1 MKKLFLIGNPNVG
14 KSTVFSRLTGVDV
27 ISSNYPGTTIE
38 VAKGQLI
45 AQGETWEVIDLPG
58 AYSLE
63 AGSKAEEV
71 ALSLLRETPKE
82 DIVVLD
88 VIDST
93 NLERNLYL
101 TFQLL
106 EAQFPVIVCL
116 NMHDDALHRGITI
129 DAKALEKALGVP
141 CVPTCAITGA
151 GIKKL
156 IEQLRDVKASYREPS
171 DHQGRWQGIGQAVVL
186 AQTLAHRHHSLRE
199 HLEDASVRPFSGAL
213 IAVSVLISSFWIVRT
228 IGEFLVNRVAD
239 PIFFF
244 LYKPF
249 LDKISIILGP
259 ETLWHHLLIGDL
271 VGGQIDFKQSLGLLT
286 TAPYIEF
293 AMVLPYIISFY
304 FVLSLLE
311 DVGFLP
317 RLAMLLDGLLHR
329 LGLHGFAIVP
339 VLLGLGCNVPGI
351 LSTRTLES
359 RRERFIAATLISI
372 GVPCVPLQAMIFG
385 IMGQFSGF
393 YVTGVYLVLF
403 ALWLILGLILNR
415 RVKGYSPELLVE
427 IPSYRIPDL
436 RALTQKL
443 FLRIKGFIVEAMPVV
458 LAGVLVVN
466 AMLYFHWFDVMTS
479 LLSPLMKTLFGLPKE
494 AAIALIVGFF
504 RKDVAVGLLLPLG
517 LSVKQFFIATVLLA
531 ISFPCIATFVIL
543 FRELGIND
551 FLKSV
556 CIMLLTGLVVGVLLN
571 FAIASA

>member
-27 ISSNYPGTTIE
+27 LSSNYPGTTIE
-38 VAKGQLI
+38 VAKGHLF
-45 AQGETWEVIDLPG
+45 AHDETWEVVDLPG
-58 AYSLE
+58 VYSLE

-82 DIVVLD
+82 DMVVLD

-101 TFQLL
+101 TLQLL
-106 EAQFPVIVCL
+106 EAQFPVIICL
-116 NMHDDALHRGITI
+116 NMHDDALHRGIAI
-129 DAKALEKALGVP
+129 DIKALEKALGVS
-141 CVPTCAITGA
+141 CVPTCAITGL
-151 GIKKL
+151 GIKNL
-156 IEQLRDVKASYREPS
+156 IERLGDIRPALRAPVS
-171 DHQGRWQGIGQAVVL
+171 HQERWQQIGQAVSL
-186 AQTLAHRHHSLRE
+186 AQNLSHRHHSLRE
-199 HLEDASVRPFSGAL
+199 HLEDASVRPFSGFL
-213 IAVSVLISSFWIVRT
+213 VAVSVLCASFWVVRT

-239 PIFFF
+239 PIFFSF
-244 LYKPF
+244 YQPL
-249 LDKISIILGP
+249 LDKVSVFLGP
-259 ETLWHHLLIGDL
+259 ETLWHHLLLGDL
-271 VGGQIDFKQSLGLLT
+271 VDGQIDFKQSLGLLT

-304 FVLSLLE
+304 LVLSLLE

-372 GVPCVPLQAMIFG
+372 GIPCVPLQAMIFG

-403 ALWLILGLILNR
+403 ALWLFLGLILNR
-415 RVKGYSPELLVE
+415 TAKGYSPELLVE
-427 IPSYRIPDL
+427 IPSYRIPDA
-436 RALTQKL
+436 RALGQKL
-443 FLRIKGFIVEAMPVV
+443 FLRIKGFIVEALPIV
-458 LAGVLVVN
+458 LAGVFIVN
-466 AMLYFHWFDVMTS
+466 VMLYFQWLDWLTFIFSPVMN
-479 LLSPLMKTLFGLPKE
+479 KLFGLPKE
-494 AAIALIVGFF
+494 AAVALVVGFF

-517 LSVKQFFIATVLLA
+517 LSIKQFFIATVLLA
-531 ISFPCIATFVIL
+531 ISFPCVATFFVL
-543 FRELGIND
+543 FRELGLKD

-556 CIMLLTGLVVGVLLN
+556 SIMLLTGLIVGVLLN
-571 FAIASA
+571 LAIVSA

>member
-45 AQGETWEVIDLPG
+45 AEGETWEVIDLPG
-58 AYSLE
+58 VYSLE
-63 AGSKAEEV
+63 AGTKAEEV
-71 ALSLLRETPKE
+71 ALSLLRGTPKE
-82 DIVVLD
+82 EMVVLD
-88 VIDST
+88 IVDST

-106 EAQFPVIVCL
+106 EAQFPVIICL

-129 DAKALEKALGVP
+129 DEKALEMALGVV
-141 CVPTCAITGA
+141 CVPTCAITGT

-156 IEQLRDVKASYREPS
+156 MGQLNHVKMAFREPAG
-171 DHQGRWQGIGQAVVL
+171 HQGRWQSIGQAVSL
-186 AQTLAHRHHSLRE
+186 SQTLAHRHHSLRE

-213 IAVSVLISSFWIVRT
+213 IAVSVLIASFWVVRT

-239 PIFFF
+239 PIFFSF
-244 LYKPF
+244 YKPF
-249 LDKISIILGP
+249 LDKMSVILGP
-259 ETLWHHLLIGDL
+259 ETLWHHLLLGDL

-317 RLAMLLDGLLHR
+317 RLAMLLDGFLHR

-351 LSTRTLES
+351 LATRTLES

-372 GVPCVPLQAMIFG
+372 GIPCVPLQAMIFG
-385 IMGQFSGF
+385 LLGQFSGF

-403 ALWLILGLILNR
+403 ALWLILGLILNQ

-427 IPSYRIPDL
+427 IPCYRIPDL
-436 RALTQKL
+436 RALMQKL

-458 LAGVLVVN
+458 LAGVFIVN

-479 LLSPLMKTLFGLPKE
+479 LFSPLMNKLFGLPKE
-494 AAIALIVGFF
+494 AAVALIVGFF

-517 LSVKQFFIATVLLA
+517 LSAKQFFIATVLLA

-543 FRELGIND
+543 LRELGIKD
-551 FLKSV
+551 FIKSV
-556 CIMLLTGLVVGVLLN
+556 LIMLLTGLIVGVLLN
-571 FAIASA
+571 LAIVSV